1 VPSAFPRGRGCAVR
15 IAIDS
20 WTLASRFR
28 CQGTYVYTQNLL
40 REFKKIARHDT
51 GLSFSLFASARN
63 GNDAIHVAPED
74 RFELCSSALLDHDR
88 LWRFGGAGISASRS
102 HADVMFVPTAA
113 TLPAGPVPAVCTIH
127 DVTPITMPSHSAPV
141 SAMQRLLLKGCSRF
155 SRAIIT
161 SSECSKKDIV
171 THLGVP
177 EEKVVVIHDGCDQS
191 LFNTDPPEMAALA
204 AFHARLGIDKPYLF
218 HHGTI
223 QPRKNLKRLIQAFHL
238 MLAENADLEFDLVL
252 AGQRGWASDEVV
264 NAAAESRGRGRVILA
279 GMLDDPD
286 LALLI
291 KGATLAVVPSLYEGF
306 SLPMVE
312 AMACG
317 VPTIAS
323 NTSCLPEISGNALA
337 YFDPLSVEAMAACLQ
352 AVLRDSEF
360 RRHLSE
366 KGINRAREFTWE
378 RCARQTLAV
387 LMKAGQARP

>member
-1 VPSAFPRGRGCAVR
+1 MR

-51 GLSFSLFASARN
+51 GLSFSLFASSRN
-63 GNDAIHVAPED
+63 GNDAVHITAED
-74 RFELCSSALLDHDR
+74 SFELCSSALLDHDR
-88 LWRFGGAGISASRS
+88 LWRFGGAGFSASRS
-102 HADVMFVPTAA
+102 RADVMFVPTAA

-141 SAMQRLLLKGCSRF
+141 SAMQRLLLKGCARF
-155 SRAIIT
+155 SCTIIT
-161 SSECSKKDIV
+161 SSECSKRDIIS
-171 THLGVP
+171 HLGVP
-177 EEKVVVIHDGCDQS
+177 EEKVIVIHDGCDHS
-191 LFNTDPPEMAALA
+191 LFNPDPPDMAALA
-204 AFHARLGIDKPYLF
+204 ALRTRLKIDKPYLL

-238 MLAENADLEFDLVL
+238 LLANNADLNLDLVL
-252 AGQRGWASDEVV
+252 AGRRGWASDEVV
-264 NAAAESRGRGRVILA
+264 NAAAESRGRGCVILV
-279 GMLDDPD
+279 GMLDDSD

-291 KGATLAVVPSLYEGF
+291 KGASLAVVPSLYEGF

-317 VPTIAS
+317 VPTVAS

-337 YFDPLSVEAMAACLQ
+337 YFDPLSVEDIAACLQ
-352 AVLRDSEF
+352 KVLRDSDF
-360 RRHLSE
+360 RQFVRQ

-387 LMKAGQARP
+387 LMKAGQARPN

>member
-1 VPSAFPRGRGCAVR
+1 
-15 IAIDS
+15 
-20 WTLASRFR
+20 
-28 CQGTYVYTQNLL
+28 
-40 REFKKIARHDT
+40 
-51 GLSFSLFASARN
+51 
-63 GNDAIHVAPED
+63 
-74 RFELCSSALLDHDR
+74 
-88 LWRFGGAGISASRS
+88 
-102 HADVMFVPTAA
+102 
-113 TLPAGPVPAVCTIH
+113 
-127 DVTPITMPSHSAPV
+127 
-141 SAMQRLLLKGCSRF
+141 
-155 SRAIIT
+155 
-161 SSECSKKDIV
+161 
-171 THLGVP
+171 
-177 EEKVVVIHDGCDQS
+177 
-191 LFNTDPPEMAALA
+191 MAKLA
-204 AFHARLGIDKPYLF
+204 AFHARLGIDKPYLL

-387 LMKAGQARP
+387 LMKIGQARPN

>member
-1 VPSAFPRGRGCAVR
+1 MR
-15 IAIDS
+15 IAIDP

-40 REFKKIARHDT
+40 REFKKLAREDAAVH
-51 GLSFSLFASARN
+51 FSLFVSARN
-63 GNDAIHVAPED
+63 GNDAIHMAPED
-74 RFELCSSALLDHDR
+74 RFELHSSVLLDHDR

-102 HADVMFVPTAA
+102 HANVMFIPTAA
-113 TLPAGPVPAVCTIH
+113 TLPIGPVPVVCTIH

-141 SAMQRLLLKGCSRF
+141 SAMQRVLLKGCARF
-155 SRAIIT
+155 SQRIIT

-171 THLGVP
+171 SHLGVP
-177 EEKVVVIHDGCDQS
+177 EEKVGVIHDGCNQS
-191 LFNTDPPEMAALA
+191 LFNTDLPDTTALA
-204 AFHARLGIDKPYLF
+204 ALRARLGIAKPYLV

-238 MLAENADLEFDLVL
+238 MLADNADLDFDLVL
-252 AGQRGWASDEVV
+252 IGQLGWSSDEIV
-264 NAAAESRGRGRVILA
+264 NASAERGSRGRVILT
-279 GMLDDPD
+279 GLVNDSD

-291 KGATLAVVPSLYEGF
+291 KGASLAVVPSLYEGF

-337 YFDPLSVEAMAACLQ
+337 YFDPFSMQDMAACIQ
-352 AVLRDSEF
+352 KVLRDSGF
-360 RRHLSE
+360 RLRLQQR
-366 KGINRAREFTWE
+366 GLDRAREFTWE
-378 RCARQTLAV
+378 RCARQTLEV
-387 LMKAGQARP
+387 LMSAGQASRN